1 MSNIKKKFKINYKG
15 MVQSEFNEDFAM
27 YRNLCKNVRSFL
39 KAPTQEKAGSIYNRL
54 LLCSRFFHQDFLY
67 EFLITEM
74 DDEIQNNFMIFMIA
88 NYFDVSYNSYMSDE
102 CIDAEY
108 LIFFNINN

>member
-1 MSNIKKKFKINYKG
+1 MSNIKNKFKINYKG

-27 YRNLCKNVRSFL
+27 YRNLCKNIRSYI
-39 KAPTQEKAGSIYNRL
+39 KKPTLEMAGSIYNRL

-74 DDEIQNNFMIFMIA
+74 DDQIQNDMMIFLIA
-88 NYFDVSYNSYMSDE
+88 TFFDISYNSYMDDIQLDDE
-102 CIDAEY
+102 I
-108 LIFFNINN
+108 LKFFIINN